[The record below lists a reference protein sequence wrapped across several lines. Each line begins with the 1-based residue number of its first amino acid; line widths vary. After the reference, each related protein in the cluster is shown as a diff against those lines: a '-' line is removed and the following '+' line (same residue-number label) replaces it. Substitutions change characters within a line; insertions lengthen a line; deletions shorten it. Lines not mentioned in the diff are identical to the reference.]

1 MLQSR
6 HDGTGVLEDCG
17 VAGKKKMSHD
27 EVEALRQE
35 VKNLASQVNTAVER
49 IHELESEKHEEP
61 GKKPSDRELTLQEE
75 VHALRQEIGN
85 LASALTTAVGRIR
98 ELEEG
103 R

>member
-1 MLQSR
+1 MS
-6 HDGTGVLEDCG
+6 
-17 VAGKKKMSHD
+17 KKKGMSPG

-49 IHELESEKHEEP
+49 IHELESEKSEDVEE
-61 GKKPSDRELTLQEE
+61 KPSNRELTLQEE

-85 LASALTTAVGRIR
+85 LASALTTAVERIR

-103 R
+103 K